1 MRSETKRPGPVSAG
15 TGSGSDQKT
24 ASLPDS
30 KPTQFTA
37 PGERQA
43 RGLLHQLE
51 VAEARVAAAPDWQT
65 ARAARRAT
73 NLLRRRLR
81 PAPVDGGAAALEA
94 IRASQVNAI
103 VSWAESQSGGGR

>member
-1 MRSETKRPGPVSAG
+1 MRKKESRPTESTSNRPEENHYSANCIAPWPAG
-15 TGSGSDQKT
+15 
-24 ASLPDS
+24 LP
-30 KPTQFTA
+30 
-37 PGERQA
+37 R
-43 RGLLHQLE
+43 QLE

-65 ARAARRAT
+65 AREARRAT

>member
-1 MRSETKRPGPVSAG
+1 MRKKESRPTESTSNRPEENHYSANCIAPWPAG
-15 TGSGSDQKT
+15 
-24 ASLPDS
+24 LP
-30 KPTQFTA
+30 
-37 PGERQA
+37 R
-43 RGLLHQLE
+43 QLE
-51 VAEARVAAAPDWQT
+51 AAEAGVAAAPDWQT
-65 ARAARRAT
+65 AREGRRAA